1 MLQHTLDILAFG
13 AHPDDVE
20 IGMAGTLAKYIKKGF
35 QVGICDLTLAELSSN
50 GTVEIRQDEA
60 RKAADIIGI
69 QVRLNLQLPDRGL
82 SSKEDYIKKVV
93 TVIRQYRPKV
103 VFAPYWVDRHPD
115 HGQCAQLVEEAVF
128 SAGIYRFIDEQHLP
142 SHRVSSMFYYMING
156 FHRPD
161 FVIDISETMEV
172 KLESLR
178 AYKSQFIKTEGT
190 VETPLTNGYIETVE
204 NRERLFGKEV
214 GVAYAEGFITK
225 KPLLLSKDLIGEI
238 K

>member
-1 MLQHTLDILAFG
+1 MVQHTLDILAFG

-35 QVGICDLTLAELSSN
+35 QAGICDLTLAELSSN

-69 QVRLNLQLPDRGL
+69 QVRINLQLPDRGL
-82 SSKEDYIKKVV
+82 FSKEDYIKKVV

-115 HGQCAQLVEEAVF
+115 HGRCAQLVEEAVF
-128 SAGIYRFIDEQHLP
+128 SAGIHRFIDEQRLP

-190 VETPLTNGYIETVE
+190 VETPLSNGYIETVE
-204 NRERLFGKEV
+204 SRERLFGKEV

>member
-128 SAGIYRFIDEQHLP
+128 SAGIHRFTDEQHLP